1 MSFGAHPSRSV
12 FDPLAVQ
19 AAATLHTAGHQ
30 AVFAGGCVRD
40 ALLGRPPQ
48 DVDIATDARPDDVAR
63 LFPGSK
69 FIGKSFGVTLVPV
82 GDRHF
87 EVATFRRDLGGT
99 DGRHPD
105 AIEFARAE
113 DDAGR
118 RDFTING
125 LFYDPATERVIDH
138 VGGLA
143 DLQRR
148 VVRAIGDPRARFL
161 EDHLRMLR
169 AVRFAAVLEFE
180 LDPDTAEAIRR
191 DAAAIGR
198 ISAERILQE
207 VTRLLTEAPAPGR
220 GLRLLREVGLLAQ
233 ILPEVDAM
241 AGVQQPPEFHPE
253 GDVFVH
259 TALALDQLRA
269 PDAALAW
276 SVLLHDVGKPPT
288 FRQDPAEKNG
298 RIRFE
303 GHAGVGARMADE
315 IMRRLRAS
323 NELREAVET
332 AVRQHMRFVDWPR
345 MKTSTRRRMVAHPLF
360 PLELELH
367 RADCMAS
374 HGLLDTY
381 AAARA
386 EYEQFRAEPRL
397 PAPLLNGRDLMAL
410 GVPEGPEV
418 GRWRRVAFDA
428 QLEGRFA
435 TREAGLAWIAN
446 AIKQRTEAS
455 DEASPNPPPPGPATD
470 SSA

>member
-1 MSFGAHPSRSV
+1 MADVRPDRAA
-12 FDPLAVQ
+12 FDPLAR
-19 AAATLHTAGHQ
+19 AAAERLHAAGHE

-40 ALLGRPPQ
+40 ALLGRAAQ
-48 DVDIATDARPDDVAR
+48 DIDIATDAHPDAVAR
-63 LFPGSK
+63 LFPGAK

-87 EVATFRRDLGGT
+87 EVATFRRDIGGS

-105 AIEFARAE
+105 AVEFVRAE
-113 DDAGR
+113 EDARR

-125 LFYDPATERVIDH
+125 LFYDPASDRVIDH
-138 VGGLA
+138 VGGVA

-148 VVRAIGDPRARFL
+148 TIRAIGDARARFR

-169 AVRFAAVLEFE
+169 AVRFAAVLEFDIE
-180 LDPDTAEAIRR
+180 PGTLAAIRT
-191 DAAAIGR
+191 DAAHIRR

-207 VTRLLTEAPAPGR
+207 LTRLWTESPKPGR
-220 GLRLLREVGLLAQ
+220 GLHLLRETGLLAE

-241 AGVQQPPEFHPE
+241 AGVPQPPEYHPE

-259 TALALDQLRA
+259 TALALDQLQA

-276 SVLLHDVGKPPT
+276 AVLLHDVGKPPT

-315 IMRRLRAS
+315 ILRRLRAS
-323 NELREAVET
+323 NELREAVEA

-345 MKTSTRRRMVAHPLF
+345 MKTATRRRMVASPLF

-381 AAARA
+381 AAARG
-386 EYEQFRAEPRL
+386 EYERFRAEPRL
-397 PAPLLNGRDLMAL
+397 PPPLLSGRDIMAL
-410 GVPEGPEV
+410 GVPEGPAV
-418 GRWRRVAFDA
+418 GRWRRTAFDA
-428 QLEGRFA
+428 QLEGRFT
-435 TREAGLAWIAN
+435 TREAALAWLAD
-446 AIKQRTEAS
+446 ALRRPPEAS
-455 DEASPNPPPPGPATD
+455 DAAAANLRPPAPSAD